1 MSEGHPAEAYP
12 QHPYTY
18 ANYYRYHAEVQ
29 QHHYEPRPQHPR
41 EEDFQQDKT
50 EDDDEE
56 KADEEEK
63 EEEEKKSELVTK
75 KEVKSPDNLRRI
87 SGSGG
92 SDKENHENE
101 ARRLADSIVVE
112 EAVETDPVI
121 IAQNELIAKSTP
133 KTDLEIALSG
143 ALERKKAHADR
154 LTKEILKL
162 KQFISKRKQTYKRKR
177 KDDGAPTRAL
187 SAYNIFIQERFA
199 QLAKENEK
207 ALKSDDTDAEL
218 KRVPPSSLV
227 ASTGSEWNDLSAEEK
242 MKYEEK

>member
-1 MSEGHPAEAYP
+1 MTMSEGHPADAYP
-12 QHPYTY
+12 PHPYTY
-18 ANYYRYHAEVQ
+18 ADYYRYHAEVQ
-29 QHHYEPRPQHPR
+29 QHHYQPPPQR
-41 EEDFQQDKT
+41 EEEFQQEKT
-50 EDDDEE
+50 EDNDED
-56 KADEEEK
+56 KSDEEEDK
-63 EEEEKKSELVTK
+63 EEEEKKSEHATK
-75 KEVKSPDNLRRI
+75 KEEQSPDNRRRI
-87 SGSGG
+87 SGSG

-121 IAQNELIAKSTP
+121 IAQNELIVKSTP
-133 KTDLEIALSG
+133 KTDLEVALFG

-227 ASTGSEWNDLSAEEK
+227 ASTGSKWNDLSAEEK
-242 MKYEEK
+242 AKYEEK